1 MRKLLAVLS
10 VLGGWLAVAGS
21 LNAAHAQ
28 TGLPVTPNGKSIIQN
43 PTTFTNPIT
52 ITQGSER
59 TLTAGE
65 PVIKIING
73 DYYLFIRG
81 RRGYWWSSD
90 FKDWNYVNA
99 PNLLGGIVGITE
111 IDGKVYNYAGN
122 TNNRVMTTDD
132 IKSGIWYEAGTF
144 SSNNYGDAS
153 MLYDEDT
160 GRLFMYYGWSQ
171 VLGIRVVELD
181 KNTFKEISEPR
192 IVNWG
197 DPHKHGWETRY
208 SSDLIFPFFS
218 DRQYRPEE
226 YGWTEGPHPLKY
238 NGKYYVL
245 YSSIGLEF
253 ASYAQGVMV
262 ADDPLG
268 PYVYDEHN
276 PLTRMVTGSAP
287 GAGHGSFFVD
297 KQGKLWTVA
306 MVAFTQNGG
315 NGNTLMSIFPTDV
328 DSDGVMHGNVEY
340 GDYPQYLPGV
350 KENPITDNFT
360 GWTLLSWNK
369 KVETS
374 STQPPGAQTG
384 NYWPAFAVD
393 QNGKTFW
400 SAQTG
405 NPGEYM
411 TVDLGKQSDI
421 RGIQIQFDRA
431 GAGGGAA
438 LTRYQSYTV
447 DVSDDNQNWTRVID
461 KSNNPQDLRSDY
473 VELPTAVTGR
483 YVKLTNVFTPDNGRF
498 AVKELRVFGNPDTSK
513 FTKVPEGRFMAVR
526 NDVDRRQADLLW
538 EPVEGADGY
547 LVRYGIEPDKLY
559 QSDMVYGK
567 HSLNIKSLNVD
578 PEYYFEV
585 EAFSSG
591 LPRFVENPFETRGR
605 GAELD
610 LIRRPTGGAQSTTRQ
625 MTYETYGKDEVY
637 VFNNITPGSYTLN
650 HTYGVGIWGPQ
661 QLTEEHLIGTD
672 TNTPTLTALDLTT
685 FGNGT
690 TQWGTVEVR
699 VYPGETS
706 GRIEVTFHYTEHRVD
721 QKITFDALANKYV
734 GAPPFKVSATAS
746 SGLPVSFSALGSCTV
761 SEDTVT
767 LTGPGTCTITASQAG
782 NADYYAARDVSRSF
796 EVLDVA
802 QQEGSVGG
810 SVPATLSLTLGAP
823 ASFGVFTPGVSRPY
837 EATTTATVTST
848 AGDALL
854 SVTDPSQSAT
864 GRLVNGSFTLSER
877 LQVRAD
883 GNAFAPLSATAGS
896 PLELLSYGG
905 PVSNGTASIAFRQEI
920 GADQALRTGAY
931 GKSLIFTLS
940 TTTP

>member
-1 MRKLLAVLS
+1 MTKLLRS
-10 VLGGWLAVAGS
+10 VLLAFVGS
-21 LNAAHAQ
+21 LVLASGVQAQ
-28 TGLPVTPNGKSIIQN
+28 ASGTLPVVPSGKSVVQN
-43 PTTFTNPIT
+43 PTTYTNPISL
-52 ITQGSER
+52 TQGSER
-59 TLTAGE
+59 ILTAGE
-65 PVIKIING
+65 PVIKIIGG
-73 DYYLFIRG
+73 DYYLFTRG

-90 FKDWNYVNA
+90 FANWNYVNA
-99 PNLLGGIVGITE
+99 PNLLGGIVGMTE
-111 IDGKVYNYAGN
+111 IDGKLYNYAGN

-132 IKSGIWYEAGTF
+132 PKSGIWYDAGTF

-171 VLGIRVVELD
+171 LLGIRVVELN
-181 KNTFKEISEPR
+181 KQTFKEISKPQ

-218 DRQYRPEE
+218 DRQYRPQE

-253 ASYAQGVMV
+253 ASYAQGVYV
-262 ADDPLG
+262 ADDPMG

-276 PLTRMVTGSAP
+276 PLTRMVSGSAP
-287 GAGHGSFFVD
+287 GAGHGSFFQD
-297 KQGKLWTVA
+297 KQGKLWTIA

-315 NGNTLMSIFPTDV
+315 NGNTLMSLFPTDV
-328 DSDGVMHGNVEY
+328 DKEGVMHGNVEY

-350 KENPITDNFT
+350 KKDPITDNFT
-360 GWTLLSWNK
+360 GWTLLSLNK
-369 KVETS
+369 KVQTS

-411 TVDLGKQSDI
+411 TVDLGKTSDI

-431 GAGGGAA
+431 GATGNAA

-447 DVSDDNQNWTRVID
+447 EVSSDNQNWTQVID

-483 YVKLTNVFTPDNGRF
+483 YVKVTNVFTPDNGRF
-498 AVKELRVFGNPDTSK
+498 AVKELRVFGNPDASK
-513 FTKVPEGRFMAVR
+513 FTAVPPGNLMAVR
-526 NDVDRRQADLLW
+526 NEVDRRQADLLW
-538 EPVEGADGY
+538 KPVDGADGY
-547 LVRYGIEPDKLY
+547 VVRYGIERNKLY

-567 HSLNIKSLNVD
+567 NALNINGLNVD

-591 LPRFVENPFETRGR
+591 TPRYVENPFETRGR

-610 LIRRPTGGAQSTTRQ
+610 LIRRPTGGAQSTSRQ

-637 VFNNITPGSYTLN
+637 VFDNITPGSYTLN

-661 QLTEEHLIGTD
+661 QLTADQLIGTD
-672 TNTPTLTALDLTT
+672 TTTPTVTALDLTQ
-685 FGNGT
+685 FGNGS

-699 VYPGETS
+699 VYPGPTS

-721 QKITFDALANKYV
+721 QAITFAPLT
-734 GAPPFKVSATAS
+734 APPYRLSATAS
-746 SGLPVSFSALGSCTV
+746 SGLPVRFSASGSCTV
-761 SEDTVT
+761 SDDIVTVT
-767 LTGPGTCTITASQAG
+767 GAGTCTITASQSG
-782 NADYYAARDVSRSF
+782 NADYFPARDVSRSF
-796 EVLDVA
+796 QVGA
-802 QQEGSVGG
+802 TQEGGSVGG
-810 SVPATLSLTLGAP
+810 TVPATLALTLGAP
-823 ASFGVFTPGVSRPY
+823 ASFGAFTPGVSRPY

-848 AGDALL
+848 AGDAML

-864 GRLVNGSFTLSER
+864 GRLVNGSFALGEQ
-877 LQVRAD
+877 LQVRANA
-883 GNAFAPLSATAGS
+883 NAFAPLSATAGS
-896 PLELLSYGG
+896 PLALLSYGG
-905 PVSNGTASIAFRQEI
+905 PVSNDSVSIAFRQEI
-920 GADQALRTGAY
+920 GAGQALRTGAY
-931 GKSLIFTLS
+931 GKTLTFTLS